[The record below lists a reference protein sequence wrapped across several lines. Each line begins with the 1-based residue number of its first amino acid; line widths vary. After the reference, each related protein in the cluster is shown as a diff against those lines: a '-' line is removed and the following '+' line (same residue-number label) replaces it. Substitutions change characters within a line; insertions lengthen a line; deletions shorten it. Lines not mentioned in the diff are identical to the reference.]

1 MGVMAAPRERTAFWE
16 EVPPEPVPF
25 QGLLDLYDRLDTGK
39 CRAEVLEGVVVVSP
53 MPVYWHEE
61 VCQWLL
67 LSFLPAFPDNDW
79 GGDTAG
85 EVKLPLTGDL
95 IVPDFMILSG
105 KKTLPRLERFRPLDR
120 VLLAA
125 EVVSASSIRRD
136 RVVKPRICAISGIPF
151 YLLVDRFTK
160 PGTISLYSKP
170 GKDGYAKVTTVT
182 AGEKLQLP
190 APFNLTLD
198 TSTVPLP
205 A

>member
-1 MGVMAAPRERTAFWE
+1 MGVMAAPRKGAFSE
-16 EVPPEPVPF
+16 EIPPEPIPF
-25 QGLLDLYDRLDTGK
+25 QELLDLYDRLDTGK
-39 CRAEVLEGVVVVSP
+39 CKAEVLEGDVIVSP

-95 IVPDFMILSG
+95 IVPDFMILRG
-105 KKTLPRLERFRPLDR
+105 KKTLPRMERFRPLDR

-125 EVVSASSIRRD
+125 EVVSESSIRRD

-160 PGTISLYSKP
+160 PGTISLYSEP
-170 GKDGYAKVTTVT
+170 GKDGYAKVITVA
-182 AGEKLQLP
+182 AGAKLELP
-190 APFNLTLD
+190 APFDFTLD
-198 TSTVPLP
+198 TSTVPFP